1 MKKQIIPITFL
12 FAAILTLGSFSS
24 AHAQANI
31 TGKVVPIPI
40 QYTLQIAEKDFPTQ
54 MTWADAKK
62 ACEGLGDGWRLP
74 TKDELNS
81 MYINRNEIGGFS
93 PVAYWSSI
101 EAIPAIRVAWMQYFS
116 YGSRLAE
123 DKTNKCYVRAVRPA
137 L

>member
-1 MKKQIIPITFL
+1 MKKQIIPIAFL

-24 AHAQANI
+24 ANAQANI

-40 QYTLQIAEKDFPTQ
+40 QYTLQIAQHDFPNQ
-54 MTWADAKK
+54 MSLADAKK

-81 MYINRNEIGGFS
+81 MYINKNEISGFS
-93 PVAYWSSI
+93 ASAYWSSSEI
-101 EAIPAIRVAWMQYFS
+101 GPFGWIQYFN
-116 YGSRLAE
+116 YGGRIQEPKA
-123 DKTNKCYVRAVRPA
+123 NRCYVRAVRNA